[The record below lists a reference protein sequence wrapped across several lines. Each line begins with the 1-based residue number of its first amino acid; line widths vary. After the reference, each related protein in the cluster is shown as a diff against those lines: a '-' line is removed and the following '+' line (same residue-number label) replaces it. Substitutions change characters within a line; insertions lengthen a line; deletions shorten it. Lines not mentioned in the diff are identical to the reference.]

1 MTRYNINSGE
11 GNLLFLFTTI
21 TNPNQL
27 YEDMEKLDALYE
39 QLGWNH
45 TDTLTFAVD
54 GDKIVVRNLFQEQRN
69 RDITVT
75 DIHPFE

>member
-1 MTRYNINSGE
+1 M
-11 GNLLFLFTTI
+11 

-39 QLGWNH
+39 TLGWNH
-45 TDTLTFAVD
+45 SDPLTFVIE
-54 GDKIVVRNLFQEQRN
+54 GDKIVIRNLFQEQRD

-75 DIHPFE
+75 DTHPYE